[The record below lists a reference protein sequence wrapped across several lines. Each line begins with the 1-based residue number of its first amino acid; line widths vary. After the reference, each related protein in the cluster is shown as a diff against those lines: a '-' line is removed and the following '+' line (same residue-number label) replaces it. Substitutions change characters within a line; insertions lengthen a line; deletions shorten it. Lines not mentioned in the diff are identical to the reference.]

1 VTVSSDDIG
10 DADDRRRSRA
20 LHHRE
25 EVMGT
30 IVTIDVYMDTGMP
43 VDRLAA
49 RMGRARSA
57 LHSADEVFST
67 WKADSPMS
75 RLRRGEVTLDQ
86 VPPEVANVL
95 DQCRAARVLTDGWFD
110 PWALPGGVDP
120 TGYVKGWAAER
131 ALDAFRV
138 PDVAAAVVN
147 AAGDIASFGGP
158 APDVPFRFAVVDP
171 FDPTRPACVV
181 EHTGAVAT
189 SGTYERG
196 HHLFDPRSRR
206 ATSAVASATVTGPEL
221 GMADALATALA
232 VGGLDVLERIGAL
245 DGFEALVIGHDGA
258 RRWSDGFPWAQESL
272 PAPVDR
278 RSDRPTVSSP
288 SNQTGFASYKL
299 PETPQSTAAERAA
312 HSAVMVSG

>member
-1 VTVSSDDIG
+1 VTASTDDTG
-10 DADDRRRSRA
+10 TANDGRRSRA

-30 IVTIDVYMDTGMP
+30 IVTIDVYVDAGMP

-49 RMGRARSA
+49 HVGRARSA
-57 LHSADEVFST
+57 LHRADDVFST

-75 RLRRGEVTLDQ
+75 RLRRGEATVGQ
-86 VPPEVANVL
+86 MPPEVAVVL
-95 DQCRAARVLTDGWFD
+95 DACRAARVLSDGWFD

-131 ALDAFRV
+131 ALDALRM

-158 APDVPFRFAVVDP
+158 APGAPFRFAVVDP
-171 FDPTRPACVV
+171 FDRTRLACVV
-181 EHTGAVAT
+181 EHTGALAT

-196 HHLFDPRSRR
+196 QHLFDPRSRR
-206 ATSAVASATVTGPEL
+206 ATLAVASATVTGPEL

-232 VGGLDVLERIGAL
+232 VGGQDVLERIDAL

-258 RRWSDGFPWAQESL
+258 RRSTSGFPWAPESVPSTVD
-272 PAPVDR
+272 PA
-278 RSDRPTVSSP
+278 
-288 SNQTGFASYKL
+288 A
-299 PETPQSTAAERAA
+299 
-312 HSAVMVSG
+312 